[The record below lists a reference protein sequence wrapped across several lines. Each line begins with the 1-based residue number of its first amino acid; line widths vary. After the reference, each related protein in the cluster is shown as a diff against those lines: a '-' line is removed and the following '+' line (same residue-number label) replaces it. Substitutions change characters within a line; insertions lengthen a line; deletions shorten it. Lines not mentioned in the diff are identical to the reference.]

1 MPIIKDIQLYVPKN
15 KNLNWSFFHETRC
28 ITFFYSRLL
37 PKLQAKD
44 DKGVQIY
51 CIKVIEQREQIDTF
65 AHIIFNYFPVYVEA
79 DAEGILSLASGREKK
94 EKTLEIVHEGMKRAA
109 DELNWDKAI
118 LDDIYK
124 SIKQSGYENIY
135 PLLNKNSPNRKYV
148 CSIICH
154 HEINTIDVYMEIKKR
169 NGDIVNKELLFSV
182 ENTDEQLLFSDYG
195 NLKWRLNHKVEFSD
209 KDYKQVYRLT
219 FLEKDNPENLVW
231 KIEKN

>member
-51 CIKVIEQREQIDTF
+51 CIKEIEQREQIDTF
-65 AHIIFNYFPVYVEA
+65 ALIFNYFPVYVEA
-79 DAEGILSLASGREKK
+79 DAEGILSLTSGREKK

-135 PLLNKNSPNRKYV
+135 PLLKKNSPNRKYV

-182 ENTDEQLLFSDYG
+182 ENTDEQHLFSDYG